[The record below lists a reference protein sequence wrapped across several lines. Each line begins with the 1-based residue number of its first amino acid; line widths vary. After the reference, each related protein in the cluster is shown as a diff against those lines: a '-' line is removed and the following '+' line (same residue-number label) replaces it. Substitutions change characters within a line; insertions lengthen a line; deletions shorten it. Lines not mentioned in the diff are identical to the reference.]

1 MIDMKNLQNLLA
13 NQVEENLKN
22 NIKVWNSKTIGEY
35 KVSELNEEDR
45 NELNEYGSFLIQL
58 NSRVWDVAVN
68 NNSIEILAM

>member
-45 NELNEYGSFLIQL
+45 NELNEYGTFLIQL
-58 NSRVWDVAVN
+58 NSRVWDVAEN

>member
-1 MIDMKNLQNLLA
+1 MKNLQNLLA

-22 NIKVWNSKTIGEY
+22 NIKVWNSKTIGEF
-35 KVSELNEEDR
+35 KVSELNAEDR

-58 NSRVWDVAVN
+58 NSRVWDVVVN